1 MRFPAVGRRYGQRVT
16 TPRRDETPGAV
27 YHVTTRGDNQEPIF
41 RDDADRIAF
50 LWMLGRV
57 GRKYRWTGLA
67 YCLMGNHYHLLLQIP
82 FGGLSAGM
90 DVLNGGY
97 ARRTNARYARS
108 GHVFGRRFYSS
119 LIENDQHLLA
129 ACRYIVLNP
138 IRASLCSRPEEWRWS
153 SHRACAGLELA
164 NSFLATDELLKLFA
178 TEPGRA
184 RASYCSFVQEG
195 HGPAAATVT
204 GV

>member
-1 MRFPAVGRRYGQRVT
+1 
-16 TPRRDETPGAV
+16 
-27 YHVTTRGDNQEPIF
+27 
-41 RDDADRIAF
+41 
-50 LWMLGRV
+50 
-57 GRKYRWTGLA
+57 
-67 YCLMGNHYHLLLQIP
+67 
-82 FGGLSAGM
+82 
-90 DVLNGGY
+90 
-97 ARRTNARYARS
+97 
-108 GHVFGRRFYSS
+108 

-195 HGPAAATVT
+195 HGPVAATVM